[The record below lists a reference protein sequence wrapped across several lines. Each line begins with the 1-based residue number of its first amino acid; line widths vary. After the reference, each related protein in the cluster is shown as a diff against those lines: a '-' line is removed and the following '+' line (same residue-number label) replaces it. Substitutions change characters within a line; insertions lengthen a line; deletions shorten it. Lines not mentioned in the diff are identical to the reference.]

1 MVISLQSRVLR
12 LHGRLD
18 GATVSEVRGE
28 LYDAIDGLREG
39 VDTELIVDLS
49 GVESVDAT
57 GLGVIAGAHRRV
69 TRGGHR
75 LVLRGCSVQL
85 RRALA
90 MTRLTRVV
98 AVEREA
104 V

>member
-18 GATVSEVRGE
+18 ENSVSEVRNE
-28 LYDAIDGLREG
+28 LYSAIDGLREG
-39 VDTELIVDLS
+39 VDTELVVDLS
-49 GVESVDAT
+49 GVDSVDAT

-69 TRGGHR
+69 SRRGHR
-75 LVLRGCSVQL
+75 LVLRGCSLQL

-90 MTRLTRVV
+90 MTRLARVV

>member
-18 GATVSEVRGE
+18 GASVSEVRRE

-49 GVESVDAT
+49 GVDSVDAT

-69 TRGGHR
+69 TGRGHR
-75 LVLRGCSVQL
+75 LVLRGCSLQL